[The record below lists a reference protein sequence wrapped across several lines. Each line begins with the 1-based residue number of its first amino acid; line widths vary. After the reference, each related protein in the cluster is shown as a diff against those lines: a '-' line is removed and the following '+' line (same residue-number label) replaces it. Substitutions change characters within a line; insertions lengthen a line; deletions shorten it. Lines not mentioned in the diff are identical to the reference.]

1 VEKKTITSIIFPSF
15 QAYQFLHLPR
25 ISLISS
31 ILQWSHNLVLKPD
44 FYLNLIS
51 QAQLA
56 EKYRPSS
63 EYVSRL
69 ERGIN
74 APSIQALNA
83 MSIILKVEIQDLLDF
98 SELNWEMEIQALVV
112 LMQNQKGQSIR
123 KEFKLAEIEDE

>member
-1 VEKKTITSIIFPSF
+1 
-15 QAYQFLHLPR
+15 
-25 ISLISS
+25 
-31 ILQWSHNLVLKPD
+31 
-44 FYLNLIS
+44 LIS

-98 SELNWEMEIQALVV
+98 FRIELGNGNSSPGCTNAEPEGTKYSERI
-112 LMQNQKGQSIR
+112 
-123 KEFKLAEIEDE
+123 